1 MFLGMLNMENIFTD
15 NILDHS
21 EESTIGVTDG
31 GILIKVFSNSSI
43 PTPNFHFFVGD
54 IHGCLSLVSPQYVLD
69 SQYLP
74 NTQLNDIIQ
83 FLSQRAGSHGFNPH
97 WTNYEDCC
105 YSWNNNNPK
114 YCMEKQDI
122 PYYNSLLK

>member
-1 MFLGMLNMENIFTD
+1 MKNIFTD

-43 PTPNFHFFVGD
+43 STPHFHFFVGG
-54 IHGCLSLVSPQYVLD
+54 IHGCLSLVSPQYVSD
-69 SQYLP
+69 SQYLSD
-74 NTQLNDIIQ
+74 TQLEDIIQ

-97 WTNYEDCC
+97 WTCYEDCC

-114 YCMEKQDI
+114 YSMEKQDI
-122 PYYNSLLK
+122 PYYNSLLM